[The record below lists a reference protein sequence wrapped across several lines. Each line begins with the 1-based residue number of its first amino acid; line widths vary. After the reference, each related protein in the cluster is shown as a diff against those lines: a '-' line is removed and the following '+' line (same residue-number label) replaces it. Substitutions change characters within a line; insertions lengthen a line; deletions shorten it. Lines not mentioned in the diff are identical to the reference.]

1 MTEAVAGEL
10 RKKWAV
16 ATAAGS
22 DSELRAIVFHLV
34 GSKLGV
40 SADSIDE
47 ADSFGDHGGNR

>member
-1 MTEAVAGEL
+1 MTDAVAGEL

-22 DSELRAIVFHLV
+22 ASERRAIVFHLV